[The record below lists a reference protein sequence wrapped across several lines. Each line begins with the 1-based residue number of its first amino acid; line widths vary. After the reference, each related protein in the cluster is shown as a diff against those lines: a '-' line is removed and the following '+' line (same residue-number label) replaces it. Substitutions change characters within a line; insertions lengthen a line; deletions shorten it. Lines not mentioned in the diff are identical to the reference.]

1 MKNKIYNNIKN
12 IKIEDE
18 LKKSYLDYAMSVII
32 GRALP
37 DVRDGLKPVHR
48 RILYSMYILKNFYNK
63 QYKKSARIVGD
74 VIGKYHPHGDNAVYE
89 TIVRMAQNFSLR
101 YPLIDGQ
108 GNFGSIDG
116 DSAAAMRYTEIKMS
130 KISQEF
136 LKDIDKNTVKF
147 IKNYDN
153 TEKIPEILPTKIPNI
168 LINGCTGIAVGM
180 ATNIPP
186 HNITEII
193 NTILI
198 FLKNKKIT
206 TKKLMN
212 YIKGPDFPT
221 GGIIENTN
229 GIYNAYKTGKGLIK
243 IKAKIKKE
251 INKKKNKKYIIIY
264 ELPYQINKSKIIK
277 KIVELTK
284 NKKIEGISNIR
295 DESNKDGIR
304 VVIKVKKNIKRNQI
318 IKKLYYF
325 TNLEISYGINIVA
338 LYKKKAKTLNLKK
351 IINIFI
357 KYRKTLIINK
367 TLFKLKKNKK
377 KLHIYKGLIITLTNI
392 NKIIKIIK
400 NSENTNIIKNE
411 LKKYKWKINKEKNIK
426 NNYHKMSEKQINSI
440 LKLNLG
446 QLTKIEKNK
455 IKKKYINIKEKII
468 ILKKILTDKNTLIN
482 IIKNEL
488 IKIKKKFGDK
498 RLTIINTKKKNNTK
512 KKIKIKDL
520 ITKIKIIIII
530 TKFGYISYKK
540 INKLKIYHKGTKGKK
555 IKKIKKNDCINNIL
569 ISNTHKK
576 ILLFSNKGKCFEI
589 KTYILPYIKKKYI
602 GKPIINFINIK
613 KNEKITYILE
623 KKKINK
629 FKYIIITTKLGTIK
643 KIKTKKIKL
652 KNKKGLN
659 IIKLKKNDKIISV
672 NYINEKEEIMLFTKL
687 GKTNKF
693 KEKNIRET
701 NRNSYGVKGIKLNI
715 KDKLISCIT
724 IKKKDYFS
732 KKILTI
738 SENGYG
744 KKININEFNL
754 KKRNTKG
761 IIFSKI
767 NKKNGN
773 IVKVIKINNKKS
785 QIIIITNKGN
795 FIRIKSKEIKT
806 LKRNTKGIILMR
818 INKKK
823 NEKINCIK
831 KIE

>member
-1 MKNKIYNNIKN
+1 MKNKNIKI

-18 LKKSYLDYAMSVII
+18 LKKSYLNYAMSVII

-136 LKDIDKNTVKF
+136 LKDINKNTVKF
-147 IKNYDN
+147 TKNYDN

-198 FLKNKKIT
+198 FLKNKKIK
-206 TKKLMN
+206 TKELMK

-229 GIYNAYKTGKGLIK
+229 GIYKAYKTGKGLIK

-304 VVIKVKKNIKRNQI
+304 VVIKIKKNIKRNSI

-351 IINIFI
+351 IIKIFI
-357 KYRKTLIINK
+357 KYRKTIIKNK
-367 TLFKLKKNKK
+367 TIFKLKKNKK
-377 KLHIYKGLIITLTNI
+377 KLHIYKGLIITLKNI
-392 NKIIKIIK
+392 NEIIKIIK
-400 NSENTNIIKNE
+400 NSKNTNIIKE
-411 LKKYKWKINKEKNIK
+411 KLKNYKWEINKKKKNK
-426 NNYHKMSEKQINSI
+426 NYYYKMSEKQINSI

-455 IKKKYINIKEKII
+455 IEKKYINIKEKII

-488 IKIKKKFGDK
+488 IEIKKIFGDK
-498 RLTIINTKKKNNTK
+498 RLTTINIKKKNNIK

-520 ITKIKIIIII
+520 IKKIKIIIMI
-530 TKFGYISYKK
+530 TKHGYISYKK
-540 INKLKIYHKGTKGKK
+540 INKLKIYNKGTKGKK
-555 IKKIKKNDCINNIL
+555 IKKTKKNDYINNIL
-569 ISNTHKK
+569 ISDTHKK
-576 ILLFSNKGKCFEI
+576 ILLFSNKGKCFKI
-589 KTYILPYIKKKYI
+589 KTYILPYIKKNNN

-613 KNEKITYILE
+613 KNEKITYIS
-623 KKKINK
+623 KKIKKNK
-629 FKYIIITTKLGTIK
+629 FKYTLITTKLGIIK
-643 KIKTKKIKL
+643 KIKTKKIKI

-659 IIKLKKNDKIISV
+659 IIKLKTKDKIIDI
-672 NYINEKEEIMLFTKL
+672 NYINKKEEIMLFTKL
-687 GKTNKF
+687 GKTIKF
-693 KEKNIRET
+693 KENNIRKT
-701 NRNSYGVKGIKLNI
+701 NRNSYGVKGIKLNN
-715 KDKLISCIT
+715 KDELISCIT

-761 IIFSKI
+761 IFFSKI

-773 IVKVIKINNKKS
+773 IVKVIKINDKKD

-795 FIRIKSKEIKT
+795 FIRIKSEEIKT
-806 LKRNTKGIILMR
+806 LKRNTKGIILIR
-818 INKKK
+818 LNKKIK
-823 NEKINCIK
+823 EKITCIK
-831 KIE
+831 KIK